1 MTDSFSDEI
10 EIKNIE
16 SSLESAVEEEVETPL
31 LSKKWIKTL
40 GWTSLTILSFLFFT
54 FLKLPED
61 RLKNYIEGNIA
72 SILTSQNIGF
82 SANEGHVSVFF
93 GLSYIMKGIT
103 LTPPAP
109 SKPIQIEEIRVSPA
123 ILPMVIGKMGGKIRV
138 KPVGKDAGSLEAS
151 FSMKK
156 EKISFSYDLRTID
169 LGKVGLLSILGDIKG
184 SAIVSGKGDFHG
196 DFSNPSTLTGQIR
209 LDISKVQ
216 LDAQSIQGFS
226 VPQIRVSEGK
236 VDLEINQ
243 GKAVI
248 KTFELGKAT
257 TDDLRLKLT
266 GGATLG
272 RQLGSMDLNT
282 RADFSLSAPILKAFS
297 LLDMLLGAGKQDDGS
312 YAFNL
317 NGPVTSLTPTPVSR

>member
-1 MTDSFSDEI
+1 MTDSFSDEF
-10 EIKNIE
+10 ETQP
-16 SSLESAVEEEVETPL
+16 EVETETSL
-31 LSKKWIKTL
+31 LTKKWVKNL
-40 GWTSLTILSFLFFT
+40 GWVSLTVFFFLFFT

-72 SILTSQNIGF
+72 SALTSQNIGF
-82 SANEGHVSVFF
+82 SANEGHISVFF
-93 GLSYIMKGIT
+93 GLSYIMKGII

-123 ILPMVIGKMGGKIRV
+123 ILPMIVGKMGGKIRV
-138 KPVGKDAGSLEAS
+138 KPGGKDAGSLEAS

-156 EKISFSYDLRTID
+156 DKINFSYDLRTID
-169 LGKVGLLSILGDIKG
+169 LGKVGLLAALGDLKG
-184 SAIVSGKGDFHG
+184 SAIVSGKGDFNG

-226 VPQIRVSEGK
+226 LPPIRVSEGK

-248 KTFELGKAT
+248 KAFEIGKT
-257 TDDLRLKLT
+257 TSDDLRLKLT

-272 RQLGSMDLNT
+272 RQISSMDINA

-297 LLDMLLGAGKQDDGS
+297 LLDMLLGAGKQADGS

-317 NGPVTSLTPTPVSR
+317 NGPVTSLTPTPVAR